1 MKAHL
6 VIKGSPELLG
16 TRDREDQLD
25 FLEDR
30 DLVEELVSVDLQ
42 VKGVSLADLDRRV
55 NKDQVDNQEVLALL
69 VHQDRAE
76 AVDLRVQQENEDP
89 QDLPV
94 DLAQ

>member
-6 VIKGSPELLG
+6 VIKGSQEPLG
-16 TRDREDQLD
+16 TRDQEDQPD
-25 FLEDR
+25 FLVAL

>member
-25 FLEDR
+25 FLVDR
-30 DLVEELVSVDLQ
+30 DLVEQLVSVDLQ
-42 VKGVSLADLDRRV
+42 VKGVSLADLDRKV

-76 AVDLRVQQENEDP
+76 AVDLRV
-89 QDLPV
+89 
-94 DLAQ
+94 

>member
-6 VIKGSPELLG
+6 VIKGSPEPLG
-16 TRDREDQLD
+16 TRGQEDQPD
-25 FLEDR
+25 FLVDL

-42 VKGVSLADLDRRV
+42 VKGASLADLDRRV
-55 NKDQVDNQEVLALL
+55 NKDQVDNQEMLVLL
-69 VHQDRAE
+69 VHQDQAE
-76 AVDLRVQQENEDP
+76 AEDHRVQQEKEDP